1 MPRKPKTFRPSLTH
15 EEIARRYK
23 LGSTITEIAEA
34 ASVDTPS
41 VLRSLR
47 ASGLRLQSVEEKIA
61 VLLAQSAL
69 TANELRKRYANGE
82 SVRAVAAA
90 AGINHNSMRKLL
102 AALGVK
108 VRKAG
113 SPPGAKYE
121 RVLTLAQREALA
133 AEIRAGEGR
142 SLAAIGRKYGISRV
156 MARNYAVSIGVDTY
170 TLAAR
175 RKRKAAARG
184 VLRAERNAARAAKI
198 NLLSALWI
206 ARASPEEI
214 FEKTGYRG
222 TANVISRIRKAY
234 PDLFPYRDPLY
245 RPRVRS

>member
-1 MPRKPKTFRPSLTH
+1 MPRKPKTFRPTLTRG
-15 EEIARRYK
+15 EIARRYK
-23 LGSTITEIAEA
+23 LGVTIAKIAEA
-34 ASVDTPS
+34 AAVEPAF
-41 VLRSLR
+41 VQRSLGT
-47 ASGLRLQSVEEKIA
+47 SGVRLRTPEEKLA

-69 TANELRKRYANGE
+69 TDNELRKRYANGE

-113 SPPGAKYE
+113 SPRGATYE

-170 TLAAR
+170 TFAAR
-175 RKRKAAARG
+175 RKKKAAAQG
-184 VLRAERNAARAAKI
+184 VLLAERNAARAAKI

-222 TANVISRIRKAY
+222 TTNVISRIRKAH
-234 PDLFPYRDPLY
+234 PELFPYRDPSY